1 MEWNWLRGFFFFFF
15 FFFWGATSRDG
26 RYAARD
32 RSHAPTNSE
41 QPKKKSKKKIF
52 KKKTK
57 RKVRGRRGRRG
68 QPIYWS
74 WIQKWKGYKIT
85 DCRPTTTTTKRNKR
99 KRKSSF
105 RFSKR
110 KLREKTGSTLYY
122 RPQIFV
128 RGCISVFKII
138 RKWKKKLVL
147 RTFRFRSDLSL
158 NVSKLISSL
167 WQHGFHW
174 RNRLWVNSVSLFG
187 G

>member
-1 MEWNWLRGFFFFFF
+1 MKLIAGIFFFVFL
-15 FFFWGATSRDG
+15 FFFWGSHEPRWPLRRSRSLACTDQFWT
-26 RYAARD
+26 A
-32 RSHAPTNSE
+32 
-41 QPKKKSKKKIF
+41 KKKSKKKIF

-85 DCRPTTTTTKRNKR
+85 DCRPTTTTKKRNKR